1 MEILCRTNEVIERA
15 SHINDLT
22 VEGIS
27 GINGLEYVIETMVDN
42 NNYYVEFGKINFMIA
57 LPDNI
62 EMVAYIREPLFFDTE
77 IEKAENLQYIMQME
91 IINTLKLLNISIPL
105 PEGDEDRVFIYVPT
119 HLSTLAEPR
128 RRLVKP
134 ALKNI
139 IKRTLITMFNQFN
152 MKQPEIRDT
161 SNLGRLNL
169 TTLIKETRVSGT
181 SLKNKMRRALGT
193 SNPEVDDE
201 PNESLL
207 FRLCRSLGL
216 YMSTQNP
223 TSYINHLRIDSTIC
237 IMYDGITQQRYKQFK
252 GIWWQIDKDNRRIQ
266 LLEELII

>member
-105 PEGDEDRVFIYVPT
+105 PEGDEDRV
-119 HLSTLAEPR
+119 
-128 RRLVKP
+128 
-134 ALKNI
+134 
-139 IKRTLITMFNQFN
+139 TMFNQFN